1 MKSIHDNWI
10 TLPQVWDKSL
20 DEKKQNLRVELLV

>member
-10 TLPQVWDKSL
+10 TLQQVWDKSL